1 MMANMFSAAARFFNI
16 LYIDFNKAMMYNNN
30 EKVFLLG
37 GNLMNRYCKSLLSLF
52 MSALLLFSVCTPALA
67 SSAPEMPEINV
78 YTLVPDGEVSESGY
92 QAQKIVDENGEEV
105 VIESTSSTKKL
116 VSNKLSSIPEKYSS
130 KDLGYCTDVRT
141 QGGTNSCWAFSAV
154 ASAESNIL
162 RKSLA
167 KNGDD
172 VTDLSEAHLVWFAHK
187 SLTTDIDDPTF
198 GDGTNVSGPYSAGGD
213 WHRSTYTLARG
224 AGFALEKDYPFYPYN
239 SSYMGDYDESKR
251 YDSKVTLNEA
261 FLIPNDNT
269 DEIKTAVMEYG
280 SVSFA
285 ALIVTEYLNG
295 AAYYQNEYVGTNHQ
309 MIIVGWDDNYSVD
322 NFRSECKPSAP
333 GAWLIKNS
341 YDTTWGDNG
350 YFWISYEEP
359 SLTDFF
365 VHDVVLT
372 NEEETIYQYD
382 GYGYNSM
389 LSVQG
394 YYDGAVANV
403 FTAEKNEAIDSV
415 AFYTAQENV
424 TYEISVYKNVT
435 KGADNPYEGGN
446 KSSVITEG
454 VAQHTGYH
462 KIKLDSTIPVSKG
475 ETFSVIV
482 RMAVPEGDG
491 NRIIIP
497 VEGREET
504 HDGYYSRYYSSES
517 GQSFFTLGDLAW
529 SEPVLTNQDGST
541 TNLNN
546 VCVKAFTVPD
556 NSLEIRT
563 AEEFNAFA
571 EDVANGKSFEGRNVN
586 LMNDIDFAGGEIIPV
601 GTENNPFKGFFKGNG
616 YVLRNGVIDSDSDY
630 IGVFSLLTENADIR
644 KLGVENISVNGIYG
658 VGALCGINEGTIQY
672 CYSTGTVSGEESVG
686 GLVGINAGKVSHSYS
701 ICDVAGEY
709 DAGSFVGENDNGEV
723 INSYVITSSLD
734 PIHNDYSDGITS
746 LDGKYFSNGL
756 AAFYLDEG
764 KSTSRAKVWTKRDG
778 VTTFLKSD
786 DEIIYQVELYDKV
799 NISSLY
805 LYVNANDNLKEL
817 AEAEKEGMVATIYA
831 DPQHKVPY
839 TSKPKANVML
849 YVVWSVDHICADF
862 LEFVPGVEAT
872 CYTDGNVPYYECSCG
887 KLYTDENAE
896 NPTIEMDVMI
906 FAYWHPIESLIKTE
920 RVEPTHTEE
929 GNIEY
934 YTCTLCGDSFL
945 EESCVNE
952 VESVAIPAL
961 GHEHGDWI
969 TEKEA
974 ACDTDGLMVKIC
986 SCGDRIEEII
996 PATGHTSGEAVKEN
1010 RKEPDCTND
1019 GSYDEVVYCSVCGE
1033 ELSRTTTTIPAKGH
1047 VSGSVIKENIIQPD
1061 YENEG
1066 SYDEVVYCSVCGE
1079 ELSRSAK
1086 TIDVVKEVSIS
1097 IKVTSYLS
1105 ETDEVLV
1112 ELIRMGEEEQVYSKS
1127 LTGNST
1133 EFTFENIL
1141 SGAYTVRISKSNHVT
1156 REYTIIIEKD
1166 MDAPEF
1172 KINPKGDVNGDGKV
1186 NTVDVARI
1194 NAHARGVNVLEEY
1207 AFLCADVNGDRKVN
1221 TVDVARVNAHARN
1234 ISLLWK

>member
-1 MMANMFSAAARFFNI
+1 MR
-16 LYIDFNKAMMYNNN
+16 
-30 EKVFLLG
+30 
-37 GNLMNRYCKSLLSLF
+37 RYYKSLLSLF
-52 MSALLLFSVCTPALA
+52 MSVLLLFSVCIPALA
-67 SSAPEMPEINV
+67 SYTPQMPEINV
-78 YTLVPDGEVSESGY
+78 YTLVPDGGVSESGY

-105 VIESTSSTKKL
+105 VIESTSSTKKP
-116 VSNKLSSIPEKYSS
+116 VSNKLSLIPDKYSS
-130 KDLGYCTDVRT
+130 KDLGYCSDVRT

-261 FLIPNDNT
+261 FLLPNENT

-280 SVSFA
+280 SVSVA
-285 ALIVTEYLNG
+285 GLIVTEYLNG
-295 AAYYQNEYVGTNHQ
+295 AAYFQNKYVGTNHQ
-309 MIIVGWDDNYSVD
+309 MIIVGWDDDYSVD
-322 NFRSECKPSAP
+322 NFRAECKPTAP
-333 GAWLIKNS
+333 GAWLVKNS
-341 YDTTWGDNG
+341 YDTTWGENG

-359 SLTDFF
+359 SLNDFF
-365 VHDVVLT
+365 VHDVSLT
-372 NEEETIYQYD
+372 NEDETIYQYD

-424 TYEISVYKNVT
+424 TYEISVYRNVT
-435 KGADNPYEGGN
+435 KGADNPVEGGN

-462 KIKLDSTIPVSKG
+462 KIKLDGTVPVSKG
-475 ETFSVIV
+475 ETFSIIV
-482 RMAVPEGDG
+482 RMSVPESEE

-497 VEGREET
+497 VEGRDET
-504 HDGYYSRYYSSES
+504 HDGYYSRYYSSEP
-517 GQSFFTLGDLAW
+517 GQSFFTLSDLAW
-529 SEPVLTNQDGST
+529 SAPILTNQDGST

-563 AEEFNAFA
+563 ADEFNAFA
-571 EDVANGKSFEGRNVN
+571 EEVANGNSYDGKNVN

-630 IGVFSLLTENADIR
+630 VGVFSVLPDNAEIR
-644 KLGVENISVNGIYG
+644 KLGVENISVSGVYG
-658 VGALCGINEGTIQY
+658 TGALCGYNEGTIHD

-701 ICDVAGEY
+701 ICDVTGEY
-709 DAGSFVGENDNGEV
+709 GAGSFIGENDNGEV
-723 INSYVITSSLD
+723 INSYVITSTLD
-734 PIHNDYSDGITS
+734 PIYNDYSDGITS

-764 KSTSRAKVWTKRDG
+764 KSASRANAWTKRDG
-778 VTTFLKSD
+778 VTTLLKSD
-786 DEIIYQVELYDKV
+786 DEIIYQVELYDKA

-805 LYVNANDNLKEL
+805 LYVKSSENLKEL
-817 AEAEKEGMVATIYA
+817 AEAERPGETVTIYA
-831 DPQHKVPY
+831 DPQHKVLY
-839 TSKPKANVML
+839 TSSPQANMIL
-849 YVVWSVDHICADF
+849 YVEWATDHICKDS
-862 LEFVPGVEAT
+862 LQFVQGVDAT
-872 CYTDGNVPYYECSCG
+872 CYTDGNNPYYECSCG
-887 KLYTDENAE
+887 KLYTDENTE
-896 NPTIEMDVMI
+896 NLVTEVDILI
-906 FAYWHPIESLIKTE
+906 LAFRHPLESLIKTE
-920 RVEPTHTEE
+920 QVEPTHTED

-945 EESCVNE
+945 EEACVNE
-952 VESVAIPAL
+952 VESVVIPAL
-961 GHEHGDWI
+961 GHDHGDWI
-969 TEKEA
+969 TETEPKCE
-974 ACDTDGLMVKIC
+974 TDGLKVRIC
-986 SCGDRIEEII
+986 SCGDRIEQTV
-996 PATGHTSGEAVKEN
+996 PATGHSYGNWVTEFV
-1010 RKEPDCTND
+1010 PDCENEGLKVKICSSCGD
-1019 GSYDEVVYCSVCGE
+1019 KVEEKIPAAGHSYEASYTEPTETTQGYTTYTCSVCGNAYIDDYIDPV
-1033 ELSRTTTTIPAKGH
+1033 TQ
-1047 VSGSVIKENIIQPD
+1047 VSFTCI
-1061 YENEG
+1061 
-1066 SYDEVVYCSVCGE
+1066 
-1079 ELSRSAK
+1079 
-1086 TIDVVKEVSIS
+1086 
-1097 IKVTSYLS
+1097 VTSYLS
-1105 ETDEVLV
+1105 ESDEVLV
-1112 ELIRMGEEEQVYSKS
+1112 ELIKRGEEEPEYSMS
-1127 LTGNST
+1127 LAGNSS
-1133 EFTFENIL
+1133 EFTFEEIL
-1141 SGAYTVRISKSNHVT
+1141 SGAYTVRLSKNNHVT
-1156 REYTIIIEKD
+1156 REYTIIIERE

-1172 KINPKGDVNGDGKV
+1172 KIHPVGDINGDGKVNSVDAAMGNAQARGVSTLEYYSFLCADVNGDGKV
-1186 NTVDVARI
+1186 NSVDAARI
-1194 NAHARGVNVLEEY
+1194 NAHARQ
-1207 AFLCADVNGDRKVN
+1207 
-1221 TVDVARVNAHARN
+1221 
-1234 ISLLWK
+1234 ISSLWK